1 MKEKQIIWLC
11 IKWKDEWNKGIDLF
25 TEVAVSC
32 FASAVKGRPFLNAML
47 YVLAQHRFLTRHCI
61 CMYSD
66 ELHGAVCVSVQ
77 IIFLIQSFY
86 KLLKC
91 CGWLFLE
98 GWTTALILC
107 MLEAGPRC
115 FGPKCTCCGS
125 LPEHHTTLSCIQ
137 SKGINHDF
145 TTVHQLTYCC
155 FVTGGRKD
163 CCLKP
168 CHRFSS
174 HSSMK
179 ACHMP
184 L

>member
-1 MKEKQIIWLC
+1 MGEKHILWLWF
-11 IKWKDEWNKGIDLF
+11 KWKNEWTKGTDLF
-25 TEVAVSC
+25 PEVAVSC
-32 FASAVKGRPFLNAML
+32 KRKTLPKCRAVRPALFSHASA
-47 YVLAQHRFLTRHCI
+47 CI
-61 CMYSD
+61 LIS
-66 ELHGAVCVSVQ
+66 CVEQ
-77 IIFLIQSFY
+77 YEFQYHFLIQPFY
-86 KLLKC
+86 KLLKSWGC
-91 CGWLFLE
+91 LFQG
-98 GWTTALILC
+98 GWTAALILC
-107 MLEAGPRC
+107 MLQAGPRC
-115 FGPKCTCCGS
+115 FSPKCTCCGS

-155 FVTGGRKD
+155 FVTGGRKV

-168 CHRFSS
+168 CHWFSS